1 MADSSSTTP
10 EITWRRVTAWEQ
22 TGTFNF
28 EVTDYLR
35 LAGMGVGEYVSWPD
49 VEVGGSKWKIK
60 FYPDGVDEDCDG
72 HASAFVRWYSQE
84 GMDPNPDPEV
94 IAKFTLRSQVNLDSC
109 GPAKLLF
116 SPLDYQEWGCRDFVE
131 RSKLEELSQL
141 GDGCFT
147 IRCVLAVVTDGPPP
161 PPELPSQL
169 FSQLESMLDDGTGAD
184 VTFRVGR
191 RKFRGHRCFLAAR
204 SPVFRAQFY
213 GPMARKDKPRV
224 KVIDVEPAIFEMML
238 HYIYTD
244 SLPPPSDADDQ
255 GGYGVAADMYD
266 LERLK
271 LMCAD
276 ELCKTMDAATVMS
289 TYALANQHH
298 CNRLKDSCVEFMS
311 SKQVLAA
318 ILETNEH
325 FMTRCRPLPL
335 SDGGHD
341 EEEQVDQRKR
351 FKRARTKYMLGLF
364 SACIKKILNHSK
376 VPQSFVSQN
385 V

>member
-1 MADSSSTTP
+1 MGNSSSRSTSA
-10 EITWRRVTAWEQ
+10 EITSRRVTAWEH
-22 TGTFNF
+22 TRTLTL
-28 EVTDYLR
+28 EVPDYLQ
-35 LAGMGVGEYVSWPD
+35 LNGMGVGEFISSPV
-49 VEVGGSKWKIK
+49 VEFCGYKWKIK
-60 FYPDGVDEDCDG
+60 FYPDGIDQDCDG
-72 HASAFVRWYSQE
+72 HASALLCCYSQE
-84 GMDPNPDPEV
+84 EGMVDPDV
-94 IAKFTLRSQVNLDSC
+94 TAKFTLSITEKRSQENVARFDHAL
-109 GPAKLLF
+109 KRVF
-116 SPLDYQEWGCRDFVE
+116 STCEFAESAFGYCEFVQKD
-131 RSKLEELSQL
+131 KLEWLSQV

-147 IRCVLAVVTDGPPP
+147 ILCVLTVESPSP
-161 PPELPSQL
+161 PPELPTQLPSQL
-169 FSQLESMLDDGTGAD
+169 QGMLEDGTGAD

-191 RKFRGHRCFLAAR
+191 REFRGHRCVLAAR

-244 SLPPPSDADDQ
+244 SLPPPSDADDE
-255 GGYGVAADMYD
+255 GGYGVAAMQHLMVAADMYD

-298 CNRLKDSCVEFMS
+298 CNRLKDTCVEFMS

-335 SDGGHD
+335 SDGGH

-351 FKRARTKYMLGLF
+351 FKRARTK
-364 SACIKKILNHSK
+364 
-376 VPQSFVSQN
+376 
-385 V
+385 